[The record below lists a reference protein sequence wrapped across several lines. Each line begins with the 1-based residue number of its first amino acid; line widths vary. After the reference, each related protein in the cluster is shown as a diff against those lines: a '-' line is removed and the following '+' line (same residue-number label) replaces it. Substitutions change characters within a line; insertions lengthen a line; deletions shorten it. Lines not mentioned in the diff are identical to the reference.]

1 MIQLVRLIGIV
12 TRVCPNKCK
21 FRRRLLKRRIVNSMN
36 CSMQKTAILIIW
48 AMSFSFSGFAQE
60 MEPRSYSVVPVGL
73 HAAQL
78 SYTFSGGDVVSGLNS
93 PIQNL
98 NINAS
103 VISLGYVQTF
113 SLFNKLARIAV
124 GMPYAFLNGS
134 ARVVGVDTAAS
145 RNGFG
150 DGRIKFGINLLGS
163 PVMAPKD
170 FQRFQEYSVL
180 GVSVAVSV
188 PVGQY
193 YSDKLI
199 NIGANRWGFKPEIG
213 YSHRQGRLFYEG
225 YAGVWFY
232 TENDQF
238 YNKSTLSQKE
248 LLSFQAH
255 MDYTFKH
262 GKYLALNGGFASGGE
277 TALNGIDRFDDQENW
292 RIGVTFSTP
301 VFDKHQSVKF
311 LINTGVATRAGQNYT
326 ALTLAY
332 QYNWF

>member
-1 MIQLVRLIGIV
+1 MN
-12 TRVCPNKCK
+12 TMKCP
-21 FRRRLLKRRIVNSMN
+21 
-36 CSMQKTAILIIW
+36 MQKIVFLNML
-48 AMSFSFSGFAQE
+48 AMGFSFFAHAQE

-93 PIQNL
+93 PVQNL

-103 VISLGYVQTF
+103 IISLGYVQTF
-113 SLFNKLARIAV
+113 SLCNKLARIAV
-124 GMPYAFLNGS
+124 GVPYAYLNGS
-134 ARVVGVDTAAS
+134 AKVIGVDTAAS

-150 DGRIKFGINLLGS
+150 DGRIKFGVNILGS
-163 PVMAPKD
+163 PVLAPKD
-170 FQRFQEYSVL
+170 FQKFQEYTVL
-180 GVSVAVSV
+180 GASVVISV
-188 PVGQY
+188 PIGQY
-193 YSDKLI
+193 YSNKLI

-213 YSHRQGRLFYEG
+213 LSHREGRLFYEG

-232 TENDQF
+232 TENDQY
-238 YNKSTLSQKE
+238 YNKSTLSQNE
-248 LLSFQAH
+248 LFSFQVH

-262 GKYLALNGGFASGGE
+262 GKYLALNGGFATGGE
-277 TALNGIDRFDDQENW
+277 TVLNGLQRFDDQENW

-301 VFDKHQSVKF
+301 VFDKHQSVKCM
-311 LINTGVATRAGQNYT
+311 INTGVATRSGQNYT